1 MESPAMKTISRMVIL
16 FLFCVFFSIPS
27 LSSGGEKN
35 SSLEL
40 WKPRGKT
47 LRLDF
52 NEARPGN
59 KGPQGWLFQ
68 HKPFTPETH
77 FSLVTDG
84 KKQVLK
90 VESRKSSG
98 IILLDISRI
107 PLKKYPILRWKW
119 KAEKLPENADG
130 RLPRKDDQA
139 LGIYVGAG
147 KRVSN
152 SLAFRW
158 ETSTPTGY
166 KGIAKYGMGLICVKW
181 ESLRNHKDPLNVWVL
196 EEVNLY
202 EKLIEL
208 FNGKLPR
215 RDLAL
220 SISGNS
226 QYTGSSSCGYIAF
239 FEFAQQPSTKMNPK

>member
-1 MESPAMKTISRMVIL
+1 MEGPAMKKIRMVML
-16 FLFCVFFSIPS
+16 FLFCAIFSLPF
-27 LSSGGEKN
+27 LSGGGEKCKA
-35 SSLEL
+35 LEL

-52 NEARPGN
+52 NEARSGV
-59 KGPQGWLFQ
+59 KGIQGWLFQ
-68 HKPFTPETH
+68 PKPFTPETR
-77 FSLVTDG
+77 FSLVKDG
-84 KKQVLK
+84 NKRVLK

-98 IILLDISRI
+98 IILVDISRI
-107 PLKKYPILRWKW
+107 PLQRYPILRWKW

-147 KRVSN
+147 KRVTN

-158 ETSTPTGY
+158 ETSTPIGY
-166 KGIAKYGMGLICVKW
+166 RGNAKYGMGLINVKW
-181 ESLRNHKDPLNVWVL
+181 ESLRNNKDPLNVWVV
-196 EEVNLY
+196 EEINLY
-202 EKLIEL
+202 EKLMEL

-215 RDLAL
+215 KDLAL

-226 QYTGSSSCGYIAF
+226 QYTGSSSCGYVAF
-239 FEFAQQPSTKMNPK
+239 FEFAQKPSAKKNPK